1 MEPKKSQKTNQW
13 IVTTTT
19 TTKVT
24 ISAKEKTFESLDC
37 TIIIVD
43 SNDHEHLTSKNKIKL
58 WGANLLVALTYV
70 HHHHHKGHH
79 EPSSSIVASL

>member
-1 MEPKKSQKTNQW
+1 MEPKKSQKPNQW

-24 ISAKEKTFESLDC
+24 SSAKEKTFGSLDR

-43 SNDHEHLTSKNKIKL
+43 GNDHEHSTSKNKIKL
-58 WGANLLVALTYV
+58 
-70 HHHHHKGHH
+70 
-79 EPSSSIVASL
+79 

>member
-1 MEPKKSQKTNQW
+1 MEPKKSQKKNQW

-24 ISAKEKTFESLDC
+24 ISSKEKTFGSLDR

-43 SNDHEHLTSKNKIKL
+43 GNDRDHSTSQNKIKL
-58 WGANLLVALTYV
+58 
-70 HHHHHKGHH
+70 
-79 EPSSSIVASL
+79 

>member
-1 MEPKKSQKTNQW
+1 
-13 IVTTTT
+13 VTTTT

-24 ISAKEKTFESLDC
+24 ISAKEKTFGSLDN

-43 SNDHEHLTSKNKIKL
+43 SNDHEHSTSKNKIKL
-58 WGANLLVALTYV
+58 WGTNLLLVSTYD

-79 EPSSSIVASL
+79 EPNSLIVASL

>member
-24 ISAKEKTFESLDC
+24 ISSKEKTFGSLDC

-43 SNDHEHLTSKNKIKL
+43 GNDRDHLTNQNKIKL
-58 WGANLLVALTYV
+58 
-70 HHHHHKGHH
+70 
-79 EPSSSIVASL
+79 